1 MISGNAG
8 TWSHS
13 DPEFNNV
20 VKVIFSLCRRSHL
33 NKEIQSLVQSVRIR
47 YVFSRMFHQ
56 NLNSPLSIRKNNTM
70 NSKSKMNPMILFTLA
85 L

>member
-8 TWSHS
+8 TWSHL

-20 VKVIFSLCRRSHL
+20 VKVILSLRRRLHSS
-33 NKEIQSLVQSVRIR
+33 KEIQSLVQSVKIKS
-47 YVFSRMFHQ
+47 VFLRTYHQ
-56 NLNSPLSIRKNNTM
+56 SLSNHLSILKNNIM
-70 NSKSKMNPMILFTLA
+70 NSKFRTNMMILFTLV

>member
-8 TWSHS
+8 TWSHL

-20 VKVIFSLCRRSHL
+20 VKVILSLRRLLHL
-33 NKEIQSLVQSVRIR
+33 SKEIQSLVQSVKIKS
-47 YVFSRMFHQ
+47 VFLRTYHQ
-56 NLNSPLSIRKNNTM
+56 SLSNHLSILKNNIM
-70 NSKSKMNPMILFTLA
+70 NSKFRTNITIPFTLV